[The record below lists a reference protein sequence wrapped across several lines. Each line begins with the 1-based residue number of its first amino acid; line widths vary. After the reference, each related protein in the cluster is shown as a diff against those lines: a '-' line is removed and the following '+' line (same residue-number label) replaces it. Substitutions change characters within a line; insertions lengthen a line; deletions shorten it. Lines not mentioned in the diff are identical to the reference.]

1 VFKKIFN
8 FIFPNGFK
16 FRVKKDW
23 PGEKDLPYPNRE
35 PDVTDKTI
43 EKEIVGSLKK
53 EARHG

>member
-1 VFKKIFN
+1 MFKKIFD

-16 FRVKKDW
+16 FRVKKEW